1 MILLSIT
8 TLLLQGG
15 FIMAKLT
22 KEWLEKKLKA
32 ISKGID
38 KSEQDDYN
46 WYFDI
51 L

>member
-46 WYFDI
+46 
-51 L
+51 